1 MNDENVVFGGSKDK
15 MNTED
20 PNQHVHIV
28 ITSSSPPKNNNISS
42 NPFEE
47 VVTPMGIHYLED
59 EVDSQSVQQST
70 VSQDYFQQKDTYPA
84 STTTMAADNNKA
96 LTSTIS
102 DQFGQKIF
110 ASPLR
115 RRSSINFKKLE
126 EFMEGAA
133 VASTEKLLSSAT
145 SEDDNYRNNSNSY
158 SNTSSVYNKPQLAIS
173 QSQIYYYAVHQGMQ
187 YQAKSLIELNTK
199 APLVELLAQKDFW
212 LDLSN
217 VDDDQLKVVGSLFN
231 VHPLTTEDIIQQDAR
246 EKVEYYKNYIFL
258 SYSMLVGNQVVMMYV
273 LVYDAFIISVHFCE
287 DINVDIV
294 RQKVV
299 KRLGGLNSFMNVNSR
314 WIAYAIIDQITDQY
328 IPIIRDIEL
337 EVDAIDDLVLVV
349 RNACD
354 QSDMLRRI
362 ALGRKQVM
370 NMQRLLQPK
379 NDMLRGLMKRVTS
392 DRHWKDVNLYLGDV
406 QDHVIALCDLLVH
419 LDTTVNRSHANYLA
433 QINIDI
439 TKASNTSNDIMAR
452 LTALAGILIPLNL
465 ITSMWGMNVRLP
477 GMVGFDDSF
486 VPFIVIL
493 SVCLMIM
500 ACGYLFIYKPISKAH
515 KKSK

>member
-1 MNDENVVFGGSKDK
+1 
-15 MNTED
+15 
-20 PNQHVHIV
+20 
-28 ITSSSPPKNNNISS
+28 
-42 NPFEE
+42 
-47 VVTPMGIHYLED
+47 
-59 EVDSQSVQQST
+59 
-70 VSQDYFQQKDTYPA
+70 
-84 STTTMAADNNKA
+84 
-96 LTSTIS
+96 
-102 DQFGQKIF
+102 
-110 ASPLR
+110 
-115 RRSSINFKKLE
+115 
-126 EFMEGAA
+126 
-133 VASTEKLLSSAT
+133 
-145 SEDDNYRNNSNSY
+145 
-158 SNTSSVYNKPQLAIS
+158 
-173 QSQIYYYAVHQGMQ
+173 MQ

-406 QDHVIALCDLLVH
+406 
-419 LDTTVNRSHANYLA
+419 
-433 QINIDI
+433 
-439 TKASNTSNDIMAR
+439 
-452 LTALAGILIPLNL
+452 
-465 ITSMWGMNVRLP
+465 
-477 GMVGFDDSF
+477 
-486 VPFIVIL
+486 
-493 SVCLMIM
+493 
-500 ACGYLFIYKPISKAH
+500 
-515 KKSK
+515 